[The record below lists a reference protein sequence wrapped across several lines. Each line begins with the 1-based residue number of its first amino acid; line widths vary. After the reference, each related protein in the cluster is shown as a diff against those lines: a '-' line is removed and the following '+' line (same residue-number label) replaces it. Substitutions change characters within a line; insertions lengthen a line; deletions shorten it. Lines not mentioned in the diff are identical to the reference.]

1 MIDPP
6 SVHGVENLFAGG
18 CSAFSLLRRVGIL
31 LLLACPMMAAS
42 QELTL
47 DQAISLAL
55 QKNRLIKVAQLEVS
69 KSEHDTQVMRT
80 YRLPQFKLNLM
91 QGQLL
96 TKVSFTF
103 PPGSL
108 GAFPGIG
115 PFPPTTTDITTPRRP
130 FTLIQAQANQP
141 ISQLFRI
148 GLGIDAK
155 KLDTEIAK
163 EKLSMQEQDVV
174 NDVKKTFYNL
184 VQAQS
189 ALSATEETI
198 TLLKEIN
205 RIAENG
211 LQEQVVLKS
220 DMLDAEAGLAKAES
234 EATTLDDAVA
244 TLKEK
249 MNDLLAR
256 DLATEFTVS
265 QTTEEKPWELDLVAT
280 RALALQQRPEIREAR
295 LKSQEAEID
304 RRAKKSEFIPD
315 VSLSMN
321 YLSPF
326 DIKFLPENIA
336 AVGITVNWDVVDWG
350 RKKQELAAKTDVIEQ
365 ARTGVD
371 EAAAQIQVEVGRNFR
386 KLEEARQELHVA
398 ELELDAD
405 REKVRVALNK
415 YDQHAIL
422 LKDVLQM
429 KASLAEKTYKYQEAL
444 LSFWTARADLEKS
457 IGER

>member
-1 MIDPP
+1 MIGSPA
-6 SVHGVENLFAGG
+6 VHGVENLFAGG
-18 CSAFSLLRRVGIL
+18 GSGFLQLRRAAVL
-31 LLLACPMMAAS
+31 LLLACPILTVS

-47 DQAISLAL
+47 DQAISQAL
-55 QKNRLIKVAQLEVS
+55 QKNRQIKIAQLEVS
-69 KSEHDTQVMRT
+69 KSEHDTEAMRT
-80 YRLPQFKLNLM
+80 YRLPQFKLNMM

-96 TKVSFTF
+96 TKVSFDF
-103 PPGSL
+103 PPGTFGTL
-108 GAFPGIG
+108 PGLG
-115 PFPPTTTDITTPRRP
+115 PFPPSTTDITTPRRP

-141 ISQLFRI
+141 LSQLHRI
-148 GLGIDAK
+148 GLGVDAK

-163 EKLSMQEQDVV
+163 EKLSMQEQDIV
-174 NDVKKTFYNL
+174 NDVKKTYYNL

-189 ALSATEETI
+189 ALAATEETI

-205 RIAENG
+205 RIATNG
-211 LQEQVVLKS
+211 LEEGVILKS

-234 EATTLDDAVA
+234 EETTLQDTVE

-265 QTTEEKPWELDLVAT
+265 QTTEMEQWEMDLASARA
-280 RALALQQRPEIREAR
+280 RALGQRPEIREAR
-295 LKSQEAEID
+295 LKIQQAEID
-304 RRAKKSEFIPD
+304 RRAKKAEYIPD

-336 AVGITVNWDVVDWG
+336 AVGVVVNWDVFDWG
-350 RKKQELAAKTDVIEQ
+350 RKKQELASKTAVVEQ
-365 ARTGVD
+365 ARTAVD
-371 EAAAQIQVEVGRNFR
+371 EGAAQIQVEVGQDFR
-386 KLEEARQELHVA
+386 KLAEARQELRVA
-398 ELELDAD
+398 DLELDAD

-415 YDQHAIL
+415 YDAHTIL

-429 KASLAEKTYKYQEAL
+429 KASLAEKTYKYQESL
-444 LSFWTARADLEKS
+444 LSFWTARADLEKA

>member
-1 MIDPP
+1 MLDSRAI
-6 SVHGVENLFAGG
+6 HGVNNRFGSGG
-18 CSAFSLLRRVGIL
+18 SGIL
-31 LLLACPMMAAS
+31 ILRLVGVLLLMACPVLASS

-47 DQAISLAL
+47 DQAITLAL
-55 QKNRLIKVAQLEVS
+55 QKNRQIKVAQLEVS
-69 KSEHDTQVMRT
+69 KSEHDTEVMKT
-80 YRLPQFKLNLM
+80 YRLPQFKLNMM

-96 TKVSFTF
+96 NKITFTF

-115 PFPPTTTDITTPRRP
+115 PFPPTTSYITTDRRP

-141 ISQLFRI
+141 ISQLYRI
-148 GLGIDAK
+148 GLGVDAK
-155 KLDTEIAK
+155 KLDTQVAK
-163 EKLSMQEQDVV
+163 EKLSLQEQGIV

-189 ALSATEETI
+189 ALTATEETI
-198 TLLKEIN
+198 TLLKEMN
-205 RIAENG
+205 RIAANG
-211 LQEQVVLKS
+211 LEQQVILKS

-234 EATTLDDAVA
+234 ESTSLQNTVA

-256 DLATEFTVS
+256 DLETEFTVS
-265 QTTEEKPWELDLVAT
+265 QTTEVKPWEMDLAST
-280 RALALQQRPEIREAR
+280 RALALQQRPEIREGR
-295 LKSQEAEID
+295 LKAQEAEID
-304 RRAKKSEFIPD
+304 RRAKKAEYIPD
-315 VSLSMN
+315 ISLSMN

-326 DIKFLPENIA
+326 DIKFLPENIT
-336 AVGITVNWDVVDWG
+336 AVGVALNWDVFDWG
-350 RKKQELAAKTDVIEQ
+350 KKKQELASKSEVIEQ
-365 ARTGVD
+365 AKMGVD
-371 EAAAQIQVEVGRNFR
+371 EAAAQIQVEVGLNFR
-386 KLEEARQELHVA
+386 KLEEARQKLHVA
-398 ELELDAD
+398 DLELESD

-415 YDQHAIL
+415 YDSNGIL

-429 KASLAEKTYKYQEAL
+429 KASLAEKTYRYQESL

>member
-1 MIDPP
+1 MLD
-6 SVHGVENLFAGG
+6 SRAVHGVDNRFGSGG
-18 CSAFSLLRRVGIL
+18 SGIL
-31 LLLACPMMAAS
+31 LLRLVGVLLLMACPVLASS

-47 DQAISLAL
+47 DQAITLAL
-55 QKNRLIKVAQLEVS
+55 QKNRQIKVAQLEVS
-69 KSEHDTQVMRT
+69 KSEHDTEVMKT
-80 YRLPQFKLNLM
+80 YRLPQFKLNMM

-96 TKVSFTF
+96 NKITFTF

-115 PFPPTTTDITTPRRP
+115 PFPPTTSYITTDRRP

-141 ISQLFRI
+141 LSQLYRI
-148 GLGIDAK
+148 GLGVDAK
-155 KLDTEIAK
+155 KLDTQVAK
-163 EKLSMQEQDVV
+163 EKLSMQEQGIV

-198 TLLKEIN
+198 TLLKEMN
-205 RIAENG
+205 RIAANG
-211 LQEQVVLKS
+211 LEQQVILKS

-234 EATTLDDAVA
+234 ESTSLQNTVA

-256 DLATEFTVS
+256 DLETEFTVS
-265 QTTEEKPWELDLVAT
+265 QTTEVKPWEMDLAAT

-295 LKSQEAEID
+295 LKTQEAEID
-304 RRAKKSEFIPD
+304 RRAKKAEYIPD
-315 VSLSMN
+315 ISLSMN

-326 DIKFLPENIA
+326 DIKFLPENIT
-336 AVGITVNWDVVDWG
+336 AVGVALNWDVFDWG
-350 RKKQELAAKTDVIEQ
+350 KKKQELASKSEVIEQ
-365 ARTGVD
+365 AKMGVD
-371 EAAAQIQVEVGRNFR
+371 EAAAQIQVEVGLNFR
-386 KLEEARQELHVA
+386 KLEEARQKLHVA
-398 ELELDAD
+398 ELELESD
-405 REKVRVALNK
+405 REKVRVAMNK
-415 YDQHAIL
+415 YDSNGIL

-429 KASLAEKTYKYQEAL
+429 KASLAEKTYRYQESL

>member
-1 MIDPP
+1 
-6 SVHGVENLFAGG
+6 
-18 CSAFSLLRRVGIL
+18 
-31 LLLACPMMAAS
+31 MMAAS

>member
-1 MIDPP
+1 MLHSPA
-6 SVHGVENLFAGG
+6 VYGVNNRIAGG
-18 CSAFSLLRRVGIL
+18 GSGLLLIRRLGVL
-31 LLLACPMMAAS
+31 LLLACPILACG

-55 QKNRLIKVAQLEVS
+55 QKNRLVKIAQLEVS
-69 KSEHDTQVMRT
+69 KSEHDTEVMRT
-80 YRLPQFKLNLM
+80 YKLPQFKINLM

-96 TKVSFTF
+96 TRVNFTF

-108 GAFPGIG
+108 GVIPGLG
-115 PFPPTTTDITTPRRP
+115 PFPTTTTEISNPRRP

-155 KLDTEIAK
+155 KIDTEIAK
-163 EKLSMQEQDVV
+163 EKLGLQEQDVV
-174 NDVKKTFYNL
+174 NDVKKTYYNL

-189 ALSATEETI
+189 ALNATEETI

-205 RIAENG
+205 RIAANG
-211 LQEQVVLKS
+211 LEQQVILKS

-234 EATTLDDAVA
+234 EATTLQDTVA
-244 TLKEK
+244 TLKER

-256 DLATEFTVS
+256 DLTTDFTVS
-265 QTTEEKPWELDLVAT
+265 QTAEMAPWEMDLAAT
-280 RALALQQRPEIREAR
+280 RAKALEQRPEIREAR
-295 LKSQEAEID
+295 LKVKEAEID
-304 RRAKKSEFIPD
+304 RRATRAEYIPD

-336 AVGITVNWDVVDWG
+336 AVGFVMNWDVFDWG
-350 RKKQELAAKTDVIEQ
+350 KKKHELASKSEVIEQ
-365 ARTGVD
+365 AKSGVD
-371 EAAAQIQVEVGRNFR
+371 EATAQIQVEVGQDFR
-386 KLEEARQELHVA
+386 KLEEARQNLRVA
-398 ELELDAD
+398 DLELDAE
-405 REKVRVALNK
+405 REKVRVAVNK
-415 YDQHAIL
+415 YDEKAVL
-422 LKDVLQM
+422 LKDVLQL
-429 KASLAEKTYKYQEAL
+429 KASLAEKTYRYQESL
-444 LSFWTARADLEKS
+444 LSFWTARADLEKA

>member
-1 MIDPP
+1 MTSSP
-6 SVHGVENLFAGG
+6 SAHGVENLFAGG
-18 CSAFSLLRRVGIL
+18 GSGFLALRSLGVF
-31 LLLACPMMAAS
+31 LLLACPVLAAS

-47 DQAISLAL
+47 DQAVSQAL
-55 QKNRLIKVAQLEVS
+55 EKNRQIKIAQLDVA
-69 KSEHDTQVMRT
+69 KSEHDTEAMRT
-80 YRLPQFKLNLM
+80 YRFPQFKLNMM

-96 TKVSFTF
+96 TKVSFDF
-103 PPGSL
+103 PPGTFGIL
-108 GAFPGIG
+108 PGIG
-115 PFPPTTTDITTPRRP
+115 PFPPSTTDITTPRRP

-141 ISQLFRI
+141 LSQLHRI

-155 KLDTEIAK
+155 NLDTQIAK

-174 NDVKKTFYNL
+174 NDVKKTYYNL

-205 RIAENG
+205 RIAANG
-211 LQEQVVLKS
+211 LEEQVIMKS
-220 DMLDAEAGLAKAES
+220 DLLDAEAGLAKAES
-234 EATTLDDAVA
+234 EATTLQDTVE

-265 QTTEEKPWELDLVAT
+265 QTAEMEPWEIDLTTARA
-280 RALALQQRPEIREAR
+280 RALEQRPEIREAR
-295 LKSQEAEID
+295 IKIQQAEID
-304 RRAKKSEFIPD
+304 RRAKKSEYIPD

-336 AVGITVNWDVVDWG
+336 AVGIVVNWDVFDWG
-350 RKKQELAAKTDVIEQ
+350 RKKQELASKTEVVEQ
-365 ARTGVD
+365 ARTAVV
-371 EAAAQIQVEVGRNFR
+371 EASAQIQVEVGQDFR
-386 KLEEARQELHVA
+386 KLAEARQQLHVA
-398 ELELDAD
+398 DLELDAD

-415 YDQHAIL
+415 YDAHAIL

-429 KASLAEKTYKYQEAL
+429 KASLAEKTYKYQESL
-444 LSFWTARADLEKS
+444 LSFWTARADLEKA

>member
-1 MIDPP
+1 MLDAPAVNGVKNLTAGRG
-6 SVHGVENLFAGG
+6 SVFL
-18 CSAFSLLRRVGIL
+18 LLRRVGAFM
-31 LLLACPMMAAS
+31 LLACPVLASS

-55 QKNRLIKVAQLEVS
+55 QKNRQVKIAQLEVA
-69 KSEHDTQVMRT
+69 KSEHDTEVMRT
-80 YRLPQFKLNLM
+80 YRLPEFKLNMM

-96 TKVSFTF
+96 NKITFTF

-115 PFPPTTTDITTPRRP
+115 PFPPTTSNITTDRRP

-141 ISQLFRI
+141 LSQLYRI
-148 GLGIDAK
+148 GLGVDAK
-155 KLDTEIAK
+155 KLDTQIAK
-163 EKLSMQEQDVV
+163 EKLSLQEQGIVD
-174 NDVKKTFYNL
+174 DVKKTFYNL

-189 ALSATEETI
+189 ALTATEETI

-205 RIAENG
+205 RIAANG
-211 LQEQVVLKS
+211 LEQQVILKS

-234 EATTLDDAVA
+234 EKTSLQNTVD

-265 QTTEEKPWELDLVAT
+265 QTTEVKPWEMDLAST

-295 LKSQEAEID
+295 LKTQEAEID
-304 RRAKKSEFIPD
+304 RRAKKAEYIPD
-315 VSLSMN
+315 FNLSMN

-326 DIKFLPENIA
+326 DIKFLPENITA
-336 AVGITVNWDVVDWG
+336 IGVALNWDVFDWG
-350 RKKQELAAKTDVIEQ
+350 KKKQELASKTLVIEQ
-365 ARTGVD
+365 AKNGVD
-371 EAAAQIQVEVGRNFR
+371 EAAAQIQVEVGLNFR
-386 KLEEARQELHVA
+386 KLEEARQKLHVA
-398 ELELDAD
+398 ELELEVD

-415 YDQHAIL
+415 YDSNGVL
-422 LKDVLQM
+422 LKDVLQL
-429 KASLAEKTYKYQEAL
+429 KASLAEKTYRYQESL
-444 LSFWTARADLEKS
+444 LSFWTARADLERS

>member
-1 MIDPP
+1 MLDSPE
-6 SVHGVENLFAGG
+6 VHGTENPFAGRG
-18 CSAFSLLRRVGIL
+18 SGL
-31 LLLACPMMAAS
+31 LLLRLVGVLLLMACPVLASS

-69 KSEHDTQVMRT
+69 KSEHDTEVMRT
-80 YRLPQFKLNLM
+80 YRFPEFKLNTM

-103 PPGSL
+103 PPGSM
-108 GAFPGIG
+108 GSFPGIG
-115 PFPPTTTDITTPRRP
+115 PFPPTTADITTPRRP

-141 ISQLFRI
+141 LSQLYRI
-148 GLGIDAK
+148 GLGVDAK
-155 KLDTEIAK
+155 KLDTQIAK
-163 EKLSMQEQDVV
+163 EKLSLQEQAIV

-189 ALSATEETI
+189 ALGATEETI
-198 TLLKEIN
+198 TLLKEMN
-205 RIAENG
+205 RIAANG
-211 LQEQVVLKS
+211 LEQQVILKS

-234 EATTLDDAVA
+234 EETTLHNTVD

-256 DLATEFTVS
+256 DLETEFTVS
-265 QTTEEKPWELDLVAT
+265 QTTEVKPWEMDLAST

-295 LKSQEAEID
+295 LKTQQAEID
-304 RRAKKSEFIPD
+304 RRAKKAEYIPD
-315 VSLSMN
+315 FSLSLN

-326 DIKFLPENIA
+326 DIKFLPVNVT
-336 AVGITVNWDVVDWG
+336 AVGIAMNWDVFDWG
-350 RKKQELAAKTDVIEQ
+350 KKKQELASKTLVIEQ
-365 ARTGVD
+365 AQNGVD
-371 EAAAQIQVEVGRNFR
+371 EAAAQIQVEVGLNFR
-386 KLEEARQELHVA
+386 KLAEARSKLHVA

-415 YDQHAIL
+415 YDSNGIL
-422 LKDVLQM
+422 LKDVLQL
-429 KASLAEKTYKYQEAL
+429 KASLAEKTYRYQESL
-444 LSFWTARADLEKS
+444 LTFWTARADLERS

>member
-1 MIDPP
+1 MLDSPA
-6 SVHGVENLFAGG
+6 VHGAENLFAGRSSCFFPLIRIG
-18 CSAFSLLRRVGIL
+18 GL
-31 LLLACPMMAAS
+31 LLLAWPLLASS

-47 DQAISLAL
+47 DQAISQAL
-55 QKNRLIKVAQLEVS
+55 QKNRQVKVAQLEVS
-69 KSEHDTQVMRT
+69 KSEHDTEVMRT
-80 YRLPQFKLNLM
+80 YRLPQFKLDMM

-108 GAFPGIG
+108 GTIPGIG

-141 ISQLFRI
+141 LSQLFRI
-148 GLGIDAK
+148 GLGVEAK
-155 KLDTEIAK
+155 KLDTQVAK
-163 EKLSMQEQDVV
+163 EKLSLQEQGIV
-174 NDVKKTFYNL
+174 NEVKKTYYNL

-189 ALSATEETI
+189 ALTATEEAI
-198 TLLKEIN
+198 TLLKEMN
-205 RIAENG
+205 RIATNG
-211 LQEQVVLKS
+211 LEQQVILKS

-234 EATTLDDAVA
+234 EATTLHNTVA
-244 TLKEK
+244 TLKET

-256 DLATEFTVS
+256 DLEMEFTVS
-265 QTTEEKPWELDLVAT
+265 ETAEVKPWEMDLAST
-280 RALALQQRPEIREAR
+280 RALALKQRPELREAR
-295 LKSQEAEID
+295 LKIQEAEID
-304 RRAKKSEFIPD
+304 RRAKKAEYIPD
-315 VSLSMN
+315 VSLSLN

-336 AVGITVNWDVVDWG
+336 AVGVAVNWDVFDWG
-350 RKKQELAAKTDVIEQ
+350 KKKQELASKSAVIEQ
-365 ARTGVD
+365 ARNGVD
-371 EAAAQIQVEVGRNFR
+371 EAAAQIQVEVGLNFR
-386 KLEEARQELHVA
+386 KLEEARQKLHVA

-415 YDQHAIL
+415 YDANGVL

-429 KASLAEKTYKYQEAL
+429 KASLAEKTYRYQESL
-444 LSFWTARADLEKS
+444 LSFWTARADLERS

>member
-1 MIDPP
+1 M
-6 SVHGVENLFAGG
+6 
-18 CSAFSLLRRVGIL
+18 LLRRVGVL
-31 LLLACPMMAAS
+31 LLLACPVLASS

-55 QKNRLIKVAQLEVS
+55 QKNRQIKVAQLEVS
-69 KSEHDTQVMRT
+69 KSEHDTAVMRT
-80 YRLPQFKLNLM
+80 YRLPQFKLNMM

-96 TKVSFTF
+96 TKVSFSF
-103 PPGSL
+103 PPGTF
-108 GAFPGIG
+108 GTIPGLG
-115 PFPPTTTDITTPRRP
+115 PFPPTTTDITTSPRP

-141 ISQLFRI
+141 LSQLYRI

-155 KLDTEIAK
+155 KLDTQIAK
-163 EKLSMQEQDVV
+163 EKLSMQEQDIV
-174 NDVKKTFYNL
+174 NDVKKTFYSL

-189 ALSATEETI
+189 ALNATEETI

-211 LQEQVVLKS
+211 LEEQVILKS

-234 EATTLDDAVA
+234 EATTLQNTVA

-256 DLATEFTVS
+256 DLETEFAVS
-265 QTTEEKPWELDLVAT
+265 QTTEVKPWEMDLAST

-295 LKSQEAEID
+295 LKFQEAEID
-304 RRAKKSEFIPD
+304 RRAKKSGYIPD
-315 VSLSMN
+315 ISLSMN

-326 DIKFLPENIA
+326 DIKFLPENVA
-336 AVGITVNWDVVDWG
+336 AVGLVVNWDVADWG
-350 RKKQELAAKTDVIEQ
+350 KKKQELASKTDVIEQ
-365 ARTGVD
+365 ARSAVD
-371 EAAAQIQVEVGRNFR
+371 EAAAQIQVEVGQNFR
-386 KLEEARQELHVA
+386 KLEEARQNLRVA

-415 YDQHAIL
+415 YDAHAVL

-429 KASLAEKTYKYQEAL
+429 KASLAEKTYKYQESL

>member
-1 MIDPP
+1 
-6 SVHGVENLFAGG
+6 
-18 CSAFSLLRRVGIL
+18 VGIL
-31 LLLACPMMAAS
+31 LLLVFPVLVCPVLASS

-55 QKNRLIKVAQLEVS
+55 QKNRQIKVKQLEVS
-69 KSEHDTQVMRT
+69 KSEHDTEVMRT
-80 YRLPQFKLNLM
+80 YRLPQFKVNLM

-96 TKVSFTF
+96 TKISFAF
-103 PPGSL
+103 PPGTFGTL
-108 GAFPGIG
+108 PGIG
-115 PFPPTTTDITTPRRP
+115 PFPPATTDITTPRRP

-141 ISQLFRI
+141 LSQLYRI

-155 KLDTEIAK
+155 KLDTQIAK
-163 EKLSMQEQDVV
+163 EELSLQEQGIV

-189 ALSATEETI
+189 ALNATEETI

-205 RIAENG
+205 RIAANG
-211 LQEQVVLKS
+211 LEEQVILKS

-234 EATTLDDAVA
+234 EATTLQDTVA
-244 TLKEK
+244 TLKER

-265 QTTEEKPWELDLVAT
+265 QTTEEAEPWETDLASA
-280 RALALQQRPEIREAR
+280 RARALQQRPEIREAR
-295 LKSQEAEID
+295 LKIQEAEID
-304 RRAKKSEFIPD
+304 RRAKKAEYIPD

-336 AVGITVNWDVVDWG
+336 AVGFVLNWDVFDWG
-350 RKKQELAAKTDVIEQ
+350 KKNQELASKTEVIEQ
-365 ARTGVD
+365 ARTAVD
-371 EAAAQIQVEVGRNFR
+371 EAAAQIQVEVGQDFR
-386 KLEEARQELHVA
+386 KLAEARQQLHVA
-398 ELELDAD
+398 DLELDAD

-415 YDQHAIL
+415 YDAHAVL
-422 LKDVLQM
+422 LRDVLQM
-429 KASLAEKTYKYQEAL
+429 KASLAEKTYNYQESL
-444 LSFWTARADLEKS
+444 LSFWTARADLEKAV
-457 IGER
+457 GER

>member
-1 MIDPP
+1 MLGTPV
-6 SVHGVENLFAGG
+6 VHGVKNLTAGRG
-18 CSAFSLLRRVGIL
+18 SVFLLLRRVGVFM
-31 LLLACPMMAAS
+31 LLACPVMALS

-47 DQAISLAL
+47 DQAISQAL
-55 QKNRLIKVAQLEVS
+55 QKNRQIKVAQLEVS
-69 KSEHDTQVMRT
+69 KSEHDTEVMRT
-80 YRLPQFKLNLM
+80 YRYPEFKLNMM

-108 GAFPGIG
+108 GAIPGIG
-115 PFPPTTTDITTPRRP
+115 PFPPTTSYITTPRRP

-141 ISQLFRI
+141 LSQLFRI
-148 GLGIDAK
+148 GLGVDAK
-155 KLDTEIAK
+155 KLDTQIAK
-163 EKLSMQEQDVV
+163 EKLSLQEQGIVD
-174 NDVKKTFYNL
+174 DVKKTFYNL

-189 ALSATEETI
+189 ALTATEETI

-205 RIAENG
+205 RIAANG
-211 LQEQVVLKS
+211 LEQQVILKS

-234 EATTLDDAVA
+234 EETSLHNTVD

-265 QTTEEKPWELDLVAT
+265 QTTEVKPWEMDLPST

-295 LKSQEAEID
+295 LKTQEAEID
-304 RRAKKSEFIPD
+304 RRAKKAEYIPD

-326 DIKFLPENIA
+326 DIKFLPENIT
-336 AVGITVNWDVVDWG
+336 AVGVVLNWDVFDWG
-350 RKKQELAAKTDVIEQ
+350 KKKQELASKTLVIEQ
-365 ARTGVD
+365 AKNGVD
-371 EAAAQIQVEVGRNFR
+371 EAAAQIQVEVGLNFR
-386 KLEEARQELHVA
+386 KLEEARQKLHVA
-398 ELELDAD
+398 ELELEVD

-415 YDQHAIL
+415 YDSNNIL

-429 KASLAEKTYKYQEAL
+429 KASLAEKTYRYQESL
-444 LSFWTARADLEKS
+444 LTFWTARADLERA

>member
-1 MIDPP
+1 MLGSPTVF
-6 SVHGVENLFAGG
+6 SVENLFAGARSG
-18 CSAFSLLRRVGIL
+18 FLQLRRLGVL
-31 LLLACPMMAAS
+31 LLLACPVLASS

-55 QKNRLIKVAQLEVS
+55 QKNRQIKVAQLEIS
-69 KSEHDTQVMRT
+69 KTEHDTAVMKT
-80 YRLPQFKLNLM
+80 NRLPQFNFNMM

-96 TKVSFTF
+96 NKITFTF

-115 PFPPTTTDITTPRRP
+115 PFPPTTSYITTDRRP
-130 FTLIQAQANQP
+130 FSLIQAQAAQP
-141 ISQLFRI
+141 LSQLYRI

-163 EKLSMQEQDVV
+163 EKLSLQEQGIVD
-174 NDVKKTFYNL
+174 DVKKTFYNL

-189 ALSATEETI
+189 ALTATEETI
-198 TLLKEIN
+198 TLLKEMN
-205 RIAENG
+205 RLAENG
-211 LQEQVVLKS
+211 LEEHVILKS

-234 EATTLDDAVA
+234 ESTTLQDTVA

-265 QTTEEKPWELDLVAT
+265 QTSEVKPWEMDLAAT
-280 RALALQQRPEIREAR
+280 RAKALEQRPEIREAR

-304 RRAKKSEFIPD
+304 RRAKKAEYIPD
-315 VSLSMN
+315 ISLSMN

-326 DIKFLPENIA
+326 DIKFLPENIT
-336 AVGITVNWDVVDWG
+336 AVGVSMNWDLYDWG
-350 RKKQELAAKTDVIEQ
+350 KKKHELASKSEVVEQAKT
-365 ARTGVD
+365 AVD
-371 EAAAQIQVEVGRNFR
+371 ETAAQIQVEVGLNFR
-386 KLEEARQELHVA
+386 KLEEARQKLRVA

-405 REKVRVALNK
+405 REKVRVAMDK
-415 YDQHAIL
+415 YDSHAVL

-429 KASLAEKTYKYQEAL
+429 KASLAEKTYRYQESL

>member
-1 MIDPP
+1 MLR
-6 SVHGVENLFAGG
+6 SSAVHGFQKLIADRRSGLW
-18 CSAFSLLRRVGIL
+18 LLKPLGTL
-31 LLLACPMMAAS
+31 LLLVCPLLASS

-55 QKNRLIKVAQLEVS
+55 QKNRQIKVAQLEVS
-69 KSEHDTQVMRT
+69 KSEHDTAVMRT
-80 YRLPQFKLNLM
+80 YRYPQFKLNMM

-108 GAFPGIG
+108 GTFPGIG

-141 ISQLFRI
+141 LSQLYRI
-148 GLGIDAK
+148 GLGVDAK
-155 KLDTEIAK
+155 KLDTQNAK
-163 EKLSMQEQDVV
+163 EQLSLQEQSIA
-174 NDVKKTFYNL
+174 NDVRKTYYNL

-189 ALSATEETI
+189 ALNATEETI

-205 RIAENG
+205 RIATNG
-211 LQEQVVLKS
+211 LQEQVILKS
-220 DMLDAEAGLAKAES
+220 DLMDAEAGLAKAES
-234 EATTLDDAVA
+234 QATTLQDTIA

-256 DLATEFTVS
+256 DLATEFTVA
-265 QTTEEKPWELDLVAT
+265 QTAQAEPWELDLAT
-280 RALALQQRPEIREAR
+280 ARARALQQRPEIREAR
-295 LKSQEAEID
+295 VKSQEAEID
-304 RRAKKSEFIPD
+304 RRAKKAEYIPD

-336 AVGITVNWDVVDWG
+336 AIGVVVNWDVFDWG
-350 RKKQELAAKTDVIEQ
+350 KKKQELASKSEVVEQ
-365 ARTGVD
+365 ARTAVD
-371 EAAAQIQVEVGRNFR
+371 EAAAQIQLEVGQDFR
-386 KLEEARQELHVA
+386 RLEEARQQLHVA
-398 ELELDAD
+398 DLELDAD

-415 YDQHAIL
+415 YDAKSVL

-429 KASLAEKTYKYQEAL
+429 KASLAEKTYSYQESL
-444 LSFWTARADLEKS
+444 LTYWTARADLEKA
-457 IGER
+457 IGEK

>member
-1 MIDPP
+1 M
-6 SVHGVENLFAGG
+6 
-18 CSAFSLLRRVGIL
+18 
-31 LLLACPMMAAS
+31 ACPVLASS

-47 DQAISLAL
+47 DQAITLAL
-55 QKNRLIKVAQLEVS
+55 QKNRQIKVAQLEVS
-69 KSEHDTQVMRT
+69 KSEHDTEVMKT
-80 YRLPQFKLNLM
+80 YRLPQFKLNMM

-96 TKVSFTF
+96 NKITFTF

-115 PFPPTTTDITTPRRP
+115 PFPPTTSYITTDRRP

-141 ISQLFRI
+141 ISQLYRI
-148 GLGIDAK
+148 GLGVDAK
-155 KLDTEIAK
+155 KLDTQVAK
-163 EKLSMQEQDVV
+163 EKLSLQEQGIV

-189 ALSATEETI
+189 ALTATEETI
-198 TLLKEIN
+198 TLLKEMN
-205 RIAENG
+205 RIAANG
-211 LQEQVVLKS
+211 LEQQVILKS

-234 EATTLDDAVA
+234 ESTSLQNTVA

-256 DLATEFTVS
+256 DLETEFTVS
-265 QTTEEKPWELDLVAT
+265 QTTEVKPWEMDLAST
-280 RALALQQRPEIREAR
+280 RALALQQRPEIREGR
-295 LKSQEAEID
+295 LKAQEAEID
-304 RRAKKSEFIPD
+304 RRAKKAEYIPD
-315 VSLSMN
+315 ISLSMN

-326 DIKFLPENIA
+326 DIKFLPENIT
-336 AVGITVNWDVVDWG
+336 AVGVALNWDVFDWG
-350 RKKQELAAKTDVIEQ
+350 KKKQELASKSEVIEQ
-365 ARTGVD
+365 AKMGVD
-371 EAAAQIQVEVGRNFR
+371 EAAAQIQVEVGLNFR
-386 KLEEARQELHVA
+386 KLEEARQKLHVA
-398 ELELDAD
+398 DLELESD

-415 YDQHAIL
+415 YDSNGIL

-429 KASLAEKTYKYQEAL
+429 KASLAEKTYRYQESL